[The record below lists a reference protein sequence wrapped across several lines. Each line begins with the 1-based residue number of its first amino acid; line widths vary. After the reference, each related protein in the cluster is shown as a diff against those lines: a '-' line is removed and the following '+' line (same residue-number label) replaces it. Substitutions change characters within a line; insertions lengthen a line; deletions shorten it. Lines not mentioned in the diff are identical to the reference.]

1 MDIPRKSAAR
11 SRQIRRIL
19 YVVSAVAALALITA
33 FVSRLK
39 PAAPSVEAN
48 ILYPDTVKRGSMLR
62 QVRGLGTLIPE
73 EIRLIPALSEGRVE
87 RILVRPGATVTAGT
101 VLLELSNPQLEQNAL
116 EAESQLQGAL
126 AEYTSLRVRLESQT
140 LDQKAAAATVR
151 ANFSEAKLQA
161 EVNEELAK
169 QGLIADLNR
178 KVSKVRAEELATRND
193 IEEKRLNIS
202 REAVKAQLA
211 VQQSRVEELRALA
224 GLRRKQVN
232 ELSVRAG
239 INGVLQLMQVQEG
252 QQVTP
257 GTNLARVA
265 NPDALKAELRIA
277 ETQAKDI
284 LIGQPVTVDTRN
296 GIIQG
301 SVSRIDPAVQNG
313 TVTVDVALTGELPKG
328 ARPDL
333 SVDGTIEL
341 ERLESVL
348 YMGRPVHGQENSQ
361 IGIFRIEPDGQ
372 EAVRVTVRLGRSS
385 VNAVEILDGL
395 KEGDRVILSDTSQ
408 WDSSERIRLK

>member
-1 MDIPRKSAAR
+1 MIY
-11 SRQIRRIL
+11 IVL
-19 YVVSAVAALALITA
+19 AVAALAVITA
-33 FVSRLK
+33 FVSQLK

-48 ILYPDTVKRGSMLR
+48 TVFPDTVKRGSMLR
-62 QVRGLGTLIPE
+62 QVRGLGTLVPE

-101 VLLELSNPQLEQNAL
+101 VLLELSNPQLEQDAL
-116 EAESQLQGAL
+116 EAESQLQAAL
-126 AEYTSLRVRLESQT
+126 AEYTSLRVRLESQS
-140 LDQKAAAATVR
+140 LDQQAAAATVR

-178 KVSKVRAEELATRND
+178 KVSKVRAEELSTRNE
-193 IEEKRLNIS
+193 IEEKRLDIS

-211 VQQSRVEELRALA
+211 VQQARVEELKALA
-224 GLRRKQVN
+224 GLRRKQVG

-239 INGVLQLMQVQEG
+239 IDGVLQLMQVQEG

-265 NPDALKAELRIA
+265 NPNALKAELRIA

-284 LIGQPVTVDTRN
+284 QIGQPVTVDTRN

-348 YMGRPVHGQENSQ
+348 YMGRPVHGQEGNQ
-361 IGIFRIEPDGQ
+361 IGIFRIEPGGQ

-385 VNAVEILDGL
+385 VNSVEILEGL

-408 WDSSERIRLK
+408 WDSADRIRLK

>member
-1 MDIPRKSAAR
+1 MDIQRKSPGR
-11 SRQIRRIL
+11 SRKIKRII
-19 YVVSAVAALALITA
+19 YAIVGIAALAVITV
-33 FVSRLK
+33 FVSTLK

-87 RILVRPGATVTAGT
+87 RILVRPGTIVTAGT
-101 VLLELSNPQLEQNAL
+101 VLLELSNPQLEQDAL

-126 AEYTSLRVRLESQT
+126 AEYTSLRVRLESQS

-161 EVNEELAK
+161 EVNEELA
-169 QGLIADLNR
+169 
-178 KVSKVRAEELATRND
+178 TRND
-193 IEEKRLNIS
+193 IEEKRLDIS

-211 VQQSRVEELRALA
+211 VQQARVEELRALA
-224 GLRRKQVN
+224 GLRRKQVSD
-232 ELSVRAG
+232 LSVRAG

-284 LIGQPVTVDTRN
+284 LIGQPVSVDTRN
-296 GIIQG
+296 GIIAG
-301 SVSRIDPAVQNG
+301 TVSRIDPAVQNG

-361 IGIFRIEPDGQ
+361 IGIFRIEPGGQ

-385 VNAVEILDGL
+385 VNAVEILEGL
-395 KEGDRVILSDTSQ
+395 KEGDKVILSDTSQ
-408 WDSSERIRLK
+408 WDSAERIRLK

>member
-1 MDIPRKSAAR
+1 
-11 SRQIRRIL
+11 
-19 YVVSAVAALALITA
+19 
-33 FVSRLK
+33 
-39 PAAPSVEAN
+39 
-48 ILYPDTVKRGSMLR
+48 
-62 QVRGLGTLIPE
+62 
-73 EIRLIPALSEGRVE
+73 
-87 RILVRPGATVTAGT
+87 
-101 VLLELSNPQLEQNAL
+101 
-116 EAESQLQGAL
+116 
-126 AEYTSLRVRLESQT
+126 
-140 LDQKAAAATVR
+140 
-151 ANFSEAKLQA
+151 
-161 EVNEELAK
+161 VNEELAK

-178 KVSKVRAEELATRND
+178 KVSQVRAEELATRNE
-193 IEEKRLNIS
+193 IEEKRLDIS
-202 REAVKAQLA
+202 RESVKAQLA

-224 GLRRKQVN
+224 GLRRKQVA

-239 INGVLQLMQVQEG
+239 IDGVLQLMQVQEG

-265 NPDALKAELRIA
+265 NPNALKAELRIA

-284 LIGQPVTVDTRN
+284 LIGQPVSVDTRN

-313 TVTVDVALTGELPKG
+313 TVTVDVALTGEMPKG

-341 ERLESVL
+341 ERLDSVL
-348 YMGRPVHGQENSQ
+348 YMGRPVHGQENGQ

-385 VNAVEILDGL
+385 VSAVEILDGL
-395 KEGDRVILSDTSQ
+395 KEGDRVILSDTSA

>member
-1 MDIPRKSAAR
+1 
-11 SRQIRRIL
+11 
-19 YVVSAVAALALITA
+19 VSAVAALALITA

>member
-1 MDIPRKSAAR
+1 M
-11 SRQIRRIL
+11 
-19 YVVSAVAALALITA
+19 SAVAALALITA

-62 QVRGLGTLIPE
+62 QVRGLGTLVPE

-178 KVSKVRAEELATRND
+178 KVSKVRAEELSIRND

-296 GIIQG
+296 GVIQG

-395 KEGDRVILSDTSQ
+395 KEGDKVILSDTSQ

>member
-1 MDIPRKSAAR
+1 
-11 SRQIRRIL
+11 
-19 YVVSAVAALALITA
+19 VSAVAALALITA

-62 QVRGLGTLIPE
+62 QVRGLGTLVPE

-178 KVSKVRAEELATRND
+178 KVSKVRAEELSIRND

-296 GIIQG
+296 GVIQG

-395 KEGDRVILSDTSQ
+395 KEGDKVILSDTSQ

>member
-239 INGVLQLMQVQEG
+239 INGVLQLMQVQ
-252 QQVTP
+252 
-257 GTNLARVA
+257 
-265 NPDALKAELRIA
+265 
-277 ETQAKDI
+277 
-284 LIGQPVTVDTRN
+284 
-296 GIIQG
+296 
-301 SVSRIDPAVQNG
+301 
-313 TVTVDVALTGELPKG
+313 
-328 ARPDL
+328 
-333 SVDGTIEL
+333 
-341 ERLESVL
+341 
-348 YMGRPVHGQENSQ
+348 
-361 IGIFRIEPDGQ
+361 
-372 EAVRVTVRLGRSS
+372 
-385 VNAVEILDGL
+385 
-395 KEGDRVILSDTSQ
+395 
-408 WDSSERIRLK
+408 